1 MDKII
6 LQSFAMTKLNLSNM
20 RDLFPEAFS
29 EGRLNFDVLKQLLG
43 DQIDDQPEKYGLT
56 WNGKARARRHAL
68 TPTRATLRPDPAS
81 SVDWDSTGNLMIEGD
96 NLEVLKLLQRS
107 YAGKVKLIYIDPPY
121 NTGKDF
127 VYPDDYTDSLKNYQE
142 LTGQLEEGRRVSS
155 NTESSGR
162 FHTDWLNMMYPRLK
176 LARELLRDDG
186 IILISIDESEFS
198 NLRKIADE
206 IFGEEN
212 FISAFVWNSSTAG
225 GIRPKHVSQTH
236 EYAAMYARNIENV
249 GQLYAPLSP
258 EATQQYG
265 KSDEKGLYREKD
277 FAWRNSSNN
286 PSQKYGI
293 DAPDGSKIFPGPGY
307 IYRFVR
313 ETFDEALSEGL
324 IVFKETTTSP
334 LVDEYGNR
342 SRYNIYV
349 KKYLGDGKGAP
360 SSIPPRGI
368 VGLSSRGSDEVK
380 GLFDDKQVFNNPK
393 SLDYLSYL
401 FEVALESETNA
412 IILDFFAGSGTTGHA
427 VMAQNAADGGNRQ
440 FILVQ
445 LPEPLDPAK
454 AEQKTAADFCDSLG
468 VPRNIAELTKE
479 RLRRAGAKVKA
490 ENPMFAG
497 DTGFRVFKLDSS
509 NVAAWDGDAARA
521 DVQAALLSAEDNI
534 KAGRTDQDVLYEVL
548 LKLGLPLTTPI
559 EERTIAGLKVQLVGG
574 GALVACLERRIAAAQ
589 VQELGRGMADWLAAE
604 NPAGEAHLLFLDS
617 AFENDNAKLNLS
629 KYLSQR
635 AEVLGRN
642 WVVRSL

>member
-1 MDKII
+1 M
-6 LQSFAMTKLNLSNM
+6 QTPERYSF
-20 RDLFPEAFS
+20 
-29 EGRLNFDVLKQLLG
+29 
-43 DQIDDQPEKYGLT
+43 T
-56 WNGKARARRHAL
+56 WNGKRRAGLLA
-68 TPTRATLRPDPAS
+68 TAPSVGTLRPCPEQ
-81 SVDWDSTGNLMIEGD
+81 SVEWDTTRNLFIEGD
-96 NLEVLKLLQRS
+96 NLEVLRLLQKS
-107 YAGKVKLIYIDPPY
+107 YHRKVKMMYIDPPY

-127 VYPDDYTDSLKNYQE
+127 VYRDDYTQSISNYLT
-142 LTGQLEEGRRVSS
+142 LTGQADEAGRRLLA
-155 NTESSGR
+155 NPETSGR
-162 FHTDWLNMMYPRLK
+162 YHTNWLNMMYPRLK

-479 RLRRAGAKVKA
+479 RLRRAAKKIKD

-497 DTGFRVFKLDSS
+497 DLGFRVFKLDSS
-509 NVAAWDGDAARA
+509 NIRAWEPDRDNLE
-521 DVQAALLSAEDNI
+521 QTLLDSMEHI
-534 KAGRTDQDVLYEVL
+534 KADRTESDVLYELL
-548 LKLGLPLTTPI
+548 LKLGLDLCVPI
-559 EERTIAGLKVQLVGG
+559 ESRTFAGKEVHSVGG
-574 GALVACLERRIAAAQ
+574 GVLMACLAPKIERAEVEALA
-589 VQELGRGMADWLAAE
+589 LGIVDWHKALA
-604 NPAGEAHLLFLDS
+604 PAGDTTCVFRDS
-617 AFENDNAKLNLS
+617 AFADDVAKTNMAAILEQHGITN
-629 KYLSQR
+629 
-635 AEVLGRN
+635 
-642 WVVRSL
+642 VRSL

>member
-1 MDKII
+1 MAVTA
-6 LQSFAMTKLNLSNM
+6 SRRFLSGIVPANY
-20 RDLFPEAFS
+20 
-29 EGRLNFDVLKQLLG
+29 LKELLG

-81 SVDWDSTGNLMIEGD
+81 SVDWDTTQNLMIEGD

-186 IILISIDESEFS
+186 VIFVSIDDSEVG
-198 NLRKIADE
+198 NLKRVLDE
-206 IFGEEN
+206 VLGEEN
-212 FISAFVWNSSTAG
+212 LMAIVSRPTGTPTGGGFDGFVNELDYILIYSKSG
-225 GIRPKHVSQTH
+225 
-236 EYAAMYARNIENV
+236 
-249 GQLYAPLSP
+249 L
-258 EATQQYG
+258 TQIKGTEFDESDSVIYDRE
-265 KSDEKGLYREKD
+265 DEKGRYLIRSLRRTGGEDRRED
-277 FAWRNSSNN
+277 R
-286 PSQKYGI
+286 PTMY
-293 DAPDGSKIFPGPGY
+293 Y
-307 IYRFVR
+307 
-313 ETFDEALSEGL
+313 
-324 IVFKETTTSP
+324 
-334 LVDEYGNR
+334 
-342 SRYNIYV
+342 
-349 KKYLGDGKGAP
+349 
-360 SSIPPRGI
+360 
-368 VGLSSRGSDEVK
+368 GLSSPDGTIIYPISPTGYESRWICGEERYKEMERLGLIEWQKSQGVWKVYQKFYLEGRLKQPSNLWTKIEGNKKATRDVRDIFNGEKVFDFPKPVGLMTHIIQITGSSQ
-380 GLFDDKQVFNNPK
+380 DD
-393 SLDYLSYL
+393 
-401 FEVALESETNA
+401 

>member
-1 MDKII
+1 MQHLTPDHPET
-6 LQSFAMTKLNLSNM
+6 QSQDGITQNLT
-20 RDLFPEAFS
+20 RLHDLFPEAFS

-81 SVDWDSTGNLMIEGD
+81 SVDWDTTQNLMIEGD

-186 IILISIDESEFS
+186 VIFVSIDDSEKA
-198 NLRKIADE
+198 NTVAIMDD
-206 IFGEEN
+206 IFGEN
-212 FISAFVWNSSTAG
+212 CRLGIVVRATGTTTGQDGGGLGKSFDYGVFYSKSPDYLVG
-225 GIRPKHVSQTH
+225 GI
-236 EYAAMYARNIENV
+236 
-249 GQLYAPLSP
+249 PLD
-258 EATQQYG
+258 ED
-265 KSDEKGLYREKD
+265 DEKRFQDEDERGKYSLLQLRKTGNADRREDRPSMFYPIKD
-277 FAWRNSSNN
+277 
-286 PSQKYGI
+286 PSGVDVLPY
-293 DAPDGSKIFPGPGY
+293 GPGGY
-307 IYRFVR
+307 ESRWRFGKDKYNESVG
-313 ETFDEALSEGL
+313 DGL
-324 IVFKETTTSP
+324 IVWKQVDSSWKPYVKYYLEGRTKRPSP
-334 LVDEYGNR
+334 LWDDLDGN
-342 SRYNIYV
+342 
-349 KKYLGDGKGAP
+349 KKAT
-360 SSIPPRGI
+360 I
-368 VGLSSRGSDEVK
+368 EVK
-380 GLFDDKQVFNNPK
+380 SLLAERVFDNPK
-393 SLDYLSYL
+393 PTAFVRRLLQMTS
-401 FEVALESETNA
+401 SEKSD
-412 IILDFFAGSGTTGHA
+412 IVLDFFAGSGSTAHA
-427 VMAQNAADGGNRQ
+427 VMSQNAADNLERQ
-440 FILVQ
+440 FIAVQ
-445 LPEPLDPAK
+445 LPELLDPLNK
-454 AEQKTAADFCDSLG
+454 EQKFAADFCDSLG

-509 NVAAWDGDAARA
+509 NIAAWDGDAARA

-534 KAGRTDQDVLYEVL
+534 KAGRTDRDVLYEVL

-589 VQELGRGMADWLAAE
+589 VQELGQGMADWLAAE
-604 NPAGEAHLLFLDS
+604 NPAGEAHVLFLDS